1 MAGSMFPTTTTVKAD
16 GSLKQLLKYS
26 HALIGFTFFKSLI
39 LIGCIMELVNLNLN
53 LNKAIIGRK
62 HWELISV
69 QLIKVYLKEVGV
81 PIIYFP

>member
-53 LNKAIIGRK
+53 KEIIGRK